1 MAKRPHVNEAD
12 EESLKIPGAAPE
24 PRGALSADEHHA
36 LLAADR
42 AGLRRGDLRG
52 DMGNASQE
60 ETYLRDKRRPAVE
73 ERRVEDREFS
83 EDRAYSDQERLDML
97 RSGYFQEAL
106 PNIPPRA
113 GWHRCWL
120 TTTNSRATVGMA
132 MRLGYRLLKA
142 EDMGPG
148 WDQSKE
154 TSAQYPGAVMINE
167 MIAAEIDEDFYQLM
181 MRELH
186 HKMPQE
192 AENGIY
198 GRMQQIE
205 SELIAKGSRLIDE
218 DDTFKKI
225 LTDRRPAP
233 TF

>member
-1 MAKRPHVNEAD
+1 MARRPVDAD
-12 EESLKIPGAAPE
+12 EESLKTRDTQPE
-24 PRGALSADEHHA
+24 PREALSADEHA
-36 LLAADR
+36 AMLAVDR
-42 AGLRRGDLRG
+42 AGLRSGDMRG
-52 DMGNASQE
+52 DMRNASTE
-60 ETYLRDKRRPAVE
+60 ETYLRDRRRPAAE
-73 ERRVEDREFS
+73 ERRTEDREFT

-106 PNIPPRA
+106 PNIPAKA

-120 TTTNSRATVGMA
+120 TTTNSRATVSMA

-148 WDQSKE
+148 WDQTKE

-167 MIAAEIDEDFYQLM
+167 MIAAEIDEGFYQLM
-181 MRELH
+181 MKELH

-192 AENGIY
+192 AEAGIY
-198 GRMQQIE
+198 GRIQAIE
-205 SELIAKGSRLIDE
+205 DELISKGSRLIDE

-225 LTDRRPAP
+225 LTDRRSAP